1 MGLVMLRSNI
11 VGAVD
16 ANSRIYPILLIS
28 LIRLFFFVAERL
40 NLFKT
45 ICLYLIYADAQL
57 NVRGLKV

>member
-16 ANSRIYPILLIS
+16 ANSRIYPILLVS

-40 NLFKT
+40 NLFET
-45 ICLYLIYADAQL
+45 ICLHLIYADAQL